1 MLIPQAWL
9 SSALQPRPHS
19 SLRVS
24 EWERSNR
31 SPDFKAGGFRCH
43 LGCFFLIRSIVN
55 PQKCAS
61 DTLGMRIPD
70 AVWGAAEMQMIQ
82 LQNYQQ
88 WDASL
93 QADPWLFLGKSSKP
107 PLHLSPPP
115 EIRAENIIPYSLGL
129 HFLPALQQG
138 NGGVAV
144 PLPGHG
150 FAGWHPSCQ
159 QCQEGQTGAQ
169 TRPCWPFPSARRVC
183 PDSCWARAT
192 AWCCCCYFLLVFL
205 DIDTSSLH
213 PQDGFQ
219 ASILFPMATKTQPG
233 NLKPLSQLSGRG
245 GRWGKL
251 QHLWAG
257 HSSSTQ
263 NY

>member
-1 MLIPQAWL
+1 M
-9 SSALQPRPHS
+9 
-19 SLRVS
+19 
-24 EWERSNR
+24 EMSNT
-31 SPDFKAGGFRCH
+31 SPDFKAGGCRCH

-70 AVWGAAEMQMIQ
+70 LGAAEMQMIQ

-115 EIRAENIIPYSLGL
+115 EIRAENIIPYSLILHSGL
-129 HFLPALQQG
+129 SQPCRKGMELELQGWLSHSWAVTLLAGIPA
-138 NGGVAV
+138 
-144 PLPGHG
+144 
-150 FAGWHPSCQ
+150 CQ
-159 QCQEGQTGAQ
+159 QCQEGQTRAQ
-169 TRPCWPFPSARRVC
+169 TRPRWPFPSARRVC
-183 PDSCWARAT
+183 PHSCWAGAT
-192 AWCCCCYFLLVFL
+192 AWCCCYFLLVFL

-219 ASILFPMATKTQPG
+219 ASILFPMATKSQPG
-233 NLKPLSQLSGRG
+233 NLELLSQLSGKG

-251 QHLWAG
+251 QHLWVG
-257 HSSSTQ
+257 HSSLTL
-263 NY
+263 NYLKAKLW